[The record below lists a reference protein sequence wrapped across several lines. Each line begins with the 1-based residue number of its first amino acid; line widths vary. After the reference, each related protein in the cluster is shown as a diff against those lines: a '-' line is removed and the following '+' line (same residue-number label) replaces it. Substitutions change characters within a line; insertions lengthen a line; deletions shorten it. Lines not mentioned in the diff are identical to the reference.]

1 LYLFNRK
8 AGGASASREV
18 LPDAMIHS
26 GRRCLSLLLLAVT
39 ACGGDAAGGLAPISP
54 DSPAPSLVAPN
65 ATVAATVG
73 TTLFYD
79 ATRGGSAF
87 SGASGATLAY
97 SVAFEGAANGLTASH
112 GTISGT
118 PAVAGITYAT
128 ITATDPLG
136 RSARDRF
143 PIVAFA
149 SGLPLPTLPSPTY
162 RYDDAEVW
170 LPAHFRAGVGG
181 TSVLSMDNTPATN
194 PITDAG
200 GTLGRV
206 LFYDPRLSTSDA
218 VSCSSCHHQ
227 SLGFADALVF
237 SVGVRGALTP
247 RHAPG
252 LSNARFYKPGRFF
265 WDERAGTLEEQVLDP
280 IQNDREMGMSLDA
293 LAIKLSI
300 TPYYPALFNAAF
312 GSPDITRDRIARA
325 LAQFTRAM
333 VSGDSRYDRAFD
345 ANGVANFAAT
355 LTPQEIDGERVFRQ
369 SGCGACHTTL
379 AQVGDAPHSNG
390 LDAAPIDTGVGGGVF
405 KTPSLRNV
413 AVRPRFMHDGRFAT
427 LDEVV
432 AFYDSGIQASPR
444 LDPRLRA
451 ADGTPKRLGLTPGER
466 DALVAFLGA
475 LTDSTFLTS
484 PRFSNPFAPGSIAAP
499 TGPTITMK
507 GNAFSPREVIVP
519 AGAVVSFLNVDNE
532 WHTATFD
539 SPAIAST
546 PRFTSGVKTVT
557 MPMALGSYSYHC
569 VVHGLAM
576 SGSIIVGK

>member
-1 LYLFNRK
+1 
-8 AGGASASREV
+8 
-18 LPDAMIHS
+18 MIPS
-26 GRRCLSLLLLAVT
+26 GRRRLSLFLLAVT
-39 ACGGDAAGGLAPISP
+39 ACGGDAGSGVAPLAP
-54 DSPAPSLVAPN
+54 DSPAPTLVGAN

-73 TTLFYD
+73 AALSFD
-79 ATRGGSAF
+79 ATRGGTTF
-87 SGASGATLAY
+87 SSASGATLSY
-97 SVAFEGAANGLTASH
+97 SVAFEGPANGLTASR

-118 PAVAGITYAT
+118 PGIPGITFAT
-128 ITATDPLG
+128 ITATDQLG

-143 PIVAFA
+143 AIVVFA
-149 SGLPLPTLPSPTY
+149 SGLALPTLPSPTL
-162 RYDDAEVW
+162 RYDDAEAG
-170 LPAHFRAGVGG
+170 LPPHFRAAGGG
-181 TSVLSMDNTPATN
+181 TSVSSQDNTPATN

-200 GTLGRV
+200 ATLGRV
-206 LFYDPRLSTSDA
+206 LFYDPRLSASDA
-218 VSCSSCHHQ
+218 VSCGSCHHQ

-237 SVGVRGALTP
+237 SIGLGGALTP
-247 RHAPG
+247 RHATG
-252 LSNARFYKPGRFF
+252 LANARFYKRGRFF
-265 WDERAGTLEEQVLDP
+265 WDERASTLEEQVLDP

-300 TPYYPALFNAAF
+300 TPYYPPLFDAAF
-312 GSPDITRDRIARA
+312 GSPGITRDRISRA

-333 VSGDSRYDRAFD
+333 VSGDSRYDRAID
-345 ANGVANFAAT
+345 ASGVANFAST
-355 LTPQEIDGERVFRQ
+355 LTQQEIDGERVFRQ
-369 SGCGACHTTL
+369 SGCGSCHTTL

-432 AFYDSGIQASPR
+432 AFYDSGIQDSPR
-444 LDPRLRA
+444 LDQRLRA
-451 ADGTPKRLGLTPGER
+451 ADGTPKRLGLTSAER

-484 PRFSNPFAPGSIAAP
+484 PRFSNPFVSGSVVMPA
-499 TGPTITMK
+499 GPTITMK
-507 GNAFSPREVIVP
+507 ANSFSPKEVVVP
-519 AGAVVSFLNVDNE
+519 AGAVVSFLNIDNE

-539 SPAIAST
+539 NAAIAST

-557 MPMALGSYSYHC
+557 MPMALGAYTYHC

-576 SGSIIVGK
+576 SGAIIVGK

>member
-1 LYLFNRK
+1 MRHRSL
-8 AGGASASREV
+8 
-18 LPDAMIHS
+18 
-26 GRRCLSLLLLAVT
+26 LLLLAVT
-39 ACGGDAAGGLAPISP
+39 ACGGDAGGGLTPISP
-54 DSPAPSLVAPN
+54 DSPAPAVAGPN

-73 TTLFYD
+73 AALFYD
-79 ATRGGSAF
+79 ATRGGNAF
-87 SGASGATLAY
+87 SSAAGAKLSYAVL
-97 SVAFEGAANGLTASH
+97 FEGPANGLTASG

-118 PAVAGITYAT
+118 PTAPGIVFAT
-128 ITATDPLG
+128 ISATDPLG

-143 PIVAFA
+143 AIVSFA
-149 SGLPLPTLPSPTY
+149 SGLPVPQLPSPTF
-162 RYDDAEVW
+162 RYDDAEVG
-170 LPAHFRAGVGG
+170 LPAQFRAAAGG
-181 TSVLSMDNTPATN
+181 PSVLSLDNTPATN

-206 LFYDPRLSTSDA
+206 LFYDPRLSASDA
-218 VSCSSCHHQ
+218 VSCGSCHHQ

-237 SVGVRGALTP
+237 SVGFRGALTP
-247 RHAPG
+247 RHATG
-252 LSNARFYKPGRFF
+252 LTNARFYKRGRFF
-265 WDERAGTLEEQVLDP
+265 WDERAATLEDQVLDP

-293 LAIKLSI
+293 LAIKLSV
-300 TPYYPALFNAAF
+300 TPYYSQLFNAAF
-312 GSPDITRDRIARA
+312 GSPDITRDRLARA

-345 ANGVANFAAT
+345 ANGVANLAST

-369 SGCGACHTTL
+369 SGCGSCHTTL

-432 AFYDSGIQASPR
+432 AFYDSGIQDSPR
-444 LDPRLRA
+444 LDPLLRA
-451 ADGTPKRLGLTPGER
+451 ADGTPKRLGLTSAER

-507 GNAFSPREVIVP
+507 ANTFSPNTVVVP
-519 AGAVVSFLNVDNE
+519 AGAVVSFLNIDNE

-539 SPAIAST
+539 NPAIAST

-557 MPMALGSYSYHC
+557 MPMALGSYTYHC